1 MSVIHSTAS
10 YKFIAVACGMSL
22 GSAAAPLAAH
32 ADEPPETLSEKIQEE
47 ISETPPEALPEA
59 PPEKTTS
66 KKNRARIEALLS
78 LEDLPGVTRKISLK
92 EALEFSDSRNL
103 SLAAVR
109 MEIEKADKKVK
120 QAWTAVMPTAQA
132 EMQYTRADH
141 ADKAN
146 LGGFTGVEG
155 SSIVINPANTLTGGI
170 SVNLPLVNA
179 GAWKGIQLAGTS
191 ADLAELTVEDSRRA
205 VLFATAQAYYTALMS
220 RSLVALY
227 KEQIRSTAHHLT
239 VAERKF
245 TAGSGLRIDVLRAG
259 IDLEKAEKA
268 LSNAKLSLATA
279 CDALGI
285 LTGLDALVLP
295 MPAPD
300 LSAPVSDEQALVQEA
315 ANARTDLLLQRK
327 SLKLARQ
334 QIDASWMALLPSLNM
349 SWKGTYQFSDLSAM
363 SDADRSRWNLFL
375 NLTVPLFNHSD
386 NLKIVE
392 GKVAARQAELQ
403 IENLSQS
410 VGQAVRQARREY
422 QTALTDAQS
431 ARRSLDLAEETLNL
445 SETAFEIGTGTSLE
459 VTDSRRTHIEAEVNL
474 VTSELKTQL
483 ALLNLLQAV
492 GREPLD

>member
-1 MSVIHSTAS
+1 MSVLHSIVS
-10 YKFIAVACGMSL
+10 YKLIAAACAMSVGL
-22 GSAAAPLAAH
+22 AAAPLAVR
-32 ADEPPETLSEKIQEE
+32 ADESPETLLEKSQQEV
-47 ISETPPEALPEA
+47 SETPPEKAAA
-59 PPEKTTS
+59 PMEKDE
-66 KKNRARIEALLS
+66 RIEELLS
-78 LEDLPGVTRKISLK
+78 REELPGVTREVTLK
-92 EALEFSDSRNL
+92 EALELSDSRNL
-103 SLAAVR
+103 SLIAVR

-120 QAWTAVMPTAQA
+120 QAWTAIMPTAQA
-132 EMQYTRADH
+132 EMQYIRADH
-141 ADKAN
+141 ADKADMS
-146 LGGFTGVEG
+146 GFTGVAG

-191 ADLAELTVEDSRRA
+191 ADLADLTVEDSRRA

-227 KEQIRSTAHHLT
+227 KEQIRSTAHHLA
-239 VAERKF
+239 VAEKKF

-259 IDLEKAEKA
+259 IELEKAEKE

-285 LTGLDALVLP
+285 LTGEDTLVLP
-295 MPAPD
+295 APAPT
-300 LSAPVSDEQALVQEA
+300 LSVPSSEVQGLVEEA
-315 ANARTDLLLQRK
+315 GEKRVDLLMQRK
-327 SLKLARQ
+327 SLKLAQQ
-334 QIDASWMALLPSLNM
+334 QIDASWMTLLPSLNM
-349 SWKGTYQFSDLSAM
+349 GWKGTYQFSDLSAM
-363 SDADRSRWNLFL
+363 SDSDRSRWNLFL
-375 NLTVPLFNHSD
+375 NLTIPLFNHGD
-386 NLKIVE
+386 HLKISE

-403 IENLSQS
+403 IENLTQS
-410 VGQAVRQARREY
+410 IGQSVRQALREY

-431 ARRSLDLAEETLNL
+431 AKRSLDLTAETLSL